1 MSAPPT
7 MTMDA
12 LLRRLEE
19 VLGADSLLF
28 RRFERGLRREDER
41 ALTDAMN
48 SLVLYPAQT
57 RRLVE
62 DTVTNWLFGARAVQM
77 ELQREAAPRY
87 PHVCSRRPLRRLF
100 YA

>member
-1 MSAPPT
+1 MSAAPT

-28 RRFERGLRREDER
+28 RRFERGLQREDER

-48 SLVLYPAQT
+48 SLVLYPSRT
-57 RRLVE
+57 RRQVE
-62 DTVTNWLFGARAVQM
+62 DTVRNWLFGSRGVQP
-77 ELQREAAPRY
+77 ELQREAAPR
-87 PHVCSRRPLRRLF
+87 
-100 YA
+100 

>member
-1 MSAPPT
+1 MSAAPT

-28 RRFERGLRREDER
+28 RRFERGLRREDEG

-48 SLVLYPAQT
+48 SLVLYPSQT

-62 DTVTNWLFGARAVQM
+62 DTVMNWLFGNRAVQM
-77 ELQREAAPRY
+77 ELQREAAPR
-87 PHVCSRRPLRRLF
+87 
-100 YA
+100 

>member
-1 MSAPPT
+1 MSAAPT

-28 RRFERGLRREDER
+28 RRFQRGLQREDEGV
-41 ALTDAMN
+41 LTDAMN
-48 SLVLYPAQT
+48 SLVLYPSQT

-62 DTVTNWLFGARAVQM
+62 DTVMNWLFGNRSVQIK
-77 ELQREAAPRY
+77 LQREAAPR
-87 PHVCSRRPLRRLF
+87 
-100 YA
+100 